1 MADQIPRTEVV
12 LKSSEDIL
20 GQYGKSLIGKTTNAF
35 TPKVLVTGV
44 SNESIAGE
52 LAMQLASADPKL
64 LILTAR
70 TESRASPIIAKIK
83 EAKPDVAVRF
93 LSLELSDLSS
103 IRKAINTDLADIT
116 TIDHVVFT
124 AGVMACPYSVTKDGF
139 EMQFCVNY
147 LANFLLTKLLLPKIQ
162 SAGPSSSII
171 VVASSS
177 VRQGVINF
185 EDIGY
190 SNGSNYDSFTAY
202 CQSNVARV
210 MLAKSLAKKLK
221 GQGIRVYSI
230 DPGSVTTGLQQHM
243 DEDLQKKV
251 MAMFKDG
258 YIIDVDG
265 RPWQPQQRSTRSEG
279 ASTMIT
285 GMIDTTISDHNGAY
299 LKQNALADDELHRHV
314 LNEDNWTRLWEL
326 SEELI
331 QEQFSI

>member
-1 MADQIPRTEVV
+1 MTDYQLQIPRTEVI
-12 LKSSEDIL
+12 LKKSEDIL
-20 GQYGKSLIGKTTNAF
+20 EQYGKSLFGKTI
-35 TPKVLVTGV
+35 LVTGV

-52 LAMQLASADPKL
+52 LALRLATADPKL

-70 TESRASPIIAKIK
+70 AESRASPIIAKIK
-83 EAKPDVAVRF
+83 ETKPDVAVRF
-93 LSLELSDLSS
+93 LNLELSDLSS
-103 IRKAINTDLADIT
+103 IHKAIDTDLADIT
-116 TIDHVVFT
+116 KIDHVVFT
-124 AGVMACPYSVTKDGF
+124 AGVMACPYSITKDGF

-171 VVASSS
+171 VVASSA
-177 VRQGVINF
+177 VRQGIINF
-185 EDIGY
+185 DDIGY
-190 SNGSNYDSFTAY
+190 SNGSTYDSFTAY

-210 MLAKSLAKKLK
+210 MFAKSLGEKLK
-221 GQGIRVYSI
+221 DQGIRVYSI

-251 MAMFKDG
+251 ASMFKDG
-258 YIIDVDG
+258 FITDVDG

-285 GMIDTTISDHNGAY
+285 GMIDPTISGHNGAY

-314 LNEDNWTRLWEL
+314 LKEENWTRLWEL

-331 QEQFSI
+331 QESFSV